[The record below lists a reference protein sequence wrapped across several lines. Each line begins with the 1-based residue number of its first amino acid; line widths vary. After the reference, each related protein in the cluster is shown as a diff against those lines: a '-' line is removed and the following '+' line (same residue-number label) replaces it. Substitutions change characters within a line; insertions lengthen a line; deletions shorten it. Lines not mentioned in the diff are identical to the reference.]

1 MGKLWDIH
9 GESFF
14 LVLRNCVA
22 LEISLN
28 TLENVEGSHP
38 KMCKALK
45 CFFFVWVCCSF
56 KSLQVFPV
64 RYLNIRLVVAV
75 VYLSQ
80 NTGSSKCQYT
90 YRHRWEAGH
99 ANIPSSCCRDLSTI
113 NTESGF
119 LRGCNAQ
126 WLGIKETLLSF
137 IIYIKVSC
145 ILRQVKI
152 IFLPLCAF
160 HWTEKSYESR

>member
-1 MGKLWDIH
+1 VTQNALTKEKQFQIACVSWESCGTYMG
-9 GESFF
+9 SPFF

-99 ANIPSSCCRDLSTI
+99 ANIPSSCCRDL
-113 NTESGF
+113 
-119 LRGCNAQ
+119 
-126 WLGIKETLLSF
+126 
-137 IIYIKVSC
+137 
-145 ILRQVKI
+145 
-152 IFLPLCAF
+152 
-160 HWTEKSYESR
+160 